1 MIVYGIP
8 NCDTVK
14 KARTWLTDQGV
25 DFTFHDFRK
34 DGLSREL
41 AASFIAELGADL
53 VINRRGT
60 TWRKL
65 TDAQKDIQSETDAVD
80 LIVEFPA
87 MIKRPVI
94 DAGGRLTVGFT
105 DDVRETLSA

>member
-8 NCDTVK
+8 NCNTVK
-14 KARTWLTDQGV
+14 KARDWLSEQGH

-34 DGLSREL
+34 DGFDRAL
-41 AASFIAELGADL
+41 AEKWIAELGADL

-65 TDAQKDIQSETDAVD
+65 TDEQKDIQSDAQAVD

-94 DAGGRLTVGFT
+94 DAGGSLTVGFT
-105 DDVRETLSA
+105 DEVRDALS